1 MNTPHMI
8 KRTHKQQEHWERLST
23 NLSSSGFSVSRQ
35 HVHDSALSCSIW
47 SQQTQNLPWEQ
58 AIFFINICSVSLKS
72 LLPVHQIRGRPLR
85 TQNEMFLAAT
95 FLLLLSEKPSLLP
108 LYCFLRLLTTTTG
121 FCKGFNGQKVI
132 GQLSHLR
139 LLRLQKVGLYLL
151 TALTS
156 QRLLH
161 SSFLHLNI
169 LILTHVLLWISR
181 SFALRLGGNPGEQ
194 RDQRSSSFLVTG
206 VGLVC

>member
-1 MNTPHMI
+1 MNTPHMS

-58 AIFFINICSVSLKS
+58 AIFFINICLVSLKS
-72 LLPVHQIRGRPLR
+72 LLTVHQIRGRPLR
-85 TQNEMFLAAT
+85 TQNEMFLVAT

-121 FCKGFNGQKVI
+121 FCKSFNGQKVI
-132 GQLSHLR
+132 GQLNYLR

-194 RDQRSSSFLVTG
+194 RDQRSSSFLVTR